1 MGMIGPVQIL
11 AVQILLDRIL
21 REWET
26 KMADR
31 IALVDDDQNILTS
44 VSLTLESE
52 GFEVDCY
59 HDGEAALV
67 GLARRPA
74 NLGVFDIKMPRM
86 DGMELLQKVRGQSQ
100 MPVIFLTSKDDEL
113 DEALGLGMGADDYIT
128 KPFSQRLLLARIR
141 AVLRR
146 ASDGVMKTSGP
157 NIIRLGELLMD
168 PDRHLC
174 SWRGAEVKLTV
185 TEFLILQALASRPGM
200 VKNRDQL
207 MDAAYGESIFLDD
220 RTIDSHIKRLRRKLR
235 AHDSDF
241 DQIETLYGIGY
252 KYKTS
257 SS

>member
-1 MGMIGPVQIL
+1 MS
-11 AVQILLDRIL
+11 
-21 REWET
+21 
-26 KMADR
+26 DR

-59 HDGEAALV
+59 HDGETALM

-74 NLGVFDIKMPRM
+74 NIGVFDIKMPRM
-86 DGMELLQKVRGQSQ
+86 DGMELLQKVRANSQ
-100 MPVIFLTSKDDEL
+100 MPVIFLTSKDDEV

-146 ASDGVMKTSGP
+146 ASDGAMKTSGP
-157 NIIRLGELLMD
+157 HIIRQGDLLMD
-168 PDRHLC
+168 PERHLC
-174 SWRGAEVKLTV
+174 SWRSTEVKLTV

-207 MDAAYGESIFLDD
+207 MDAAYGENIFLDD
-220 RTIDSHIKRLRRKLR
+220 RTIDSHIKRLRRKMR
-235 AHDSDF
+235 AHDSEF

-252 KYKTS
+252 KYKTA
-257 SS
+257 

>member
-1 MGMIGPVQIL
+1 M
-11 AVQILLDRIL
+11 
-21 REWET
+21 T
-26 KMADR
+26 DR

-52 GFEVDCY
+52 GYEVDCY
-59 HDGEAALV
+59 HDGEAALM
-67 GLARRPA
+67 GIARRA
-74 NLGVFDIKMPRM
+74 ADLGVFDIKMPRM
-86 DGMELLQKVRGQSQ
+86 DGIELLQKVRLQSQ

-113 DEALGLGMGADDYIT
+113 DEALGLGMGADDYVT

-146 ASDGVMKTSGP
+146 ANAGVMKTSGP
-157 NIIRLGELLMD
+157 NIVRQGELLMD

-174 SWRGAEVKLTV
+174 SWKNQEVKLTV
-185 TEFLILQALASRPGM
+185 TEFLILHALALRPGM

-235 AHDSDF
+235 IHDNDF

-257 SS
+257 

>member
-1 MGMIGPVQIL
+1 M
-11 AVQILLDRIL
+11 
-21 REWET
+21 T
-26 KMADR
+26 DR

-44 VSLTLESE
+44 ITLTLESE

-59 HDGEAALV
+59 HNGEAALL
-67 GLARRPA
+67 GFAQRPA
-74 NLGVFDIKMPRM
+74 KLGVFDVKMPRM
-86 DGMELLQKVRGQSQ
+86 DGIELLQKVRSRWQ

-128 KPFSQRLLLARIR
+128 KPFSRRLLLARIR

-146 ASDGVMKTSGP
+146 ANGGVMKTSGP
-157 NIIRLGELLMD
+157 DIVCQGELLMD

-174 SWRGAEVKLTV
+174 SWKGQEVKLTV
-185 TEFLILQALASRPGM
+185 TEFLILQALAVRPGM

-207 MDAAYGESIFLDD
+207 MDSAYGESIFLDD

-235 AHDSDF
+235 AYDPDF

-252 KYKTS
+252 KYNS
-257 SS
+257 F

>member
-1 MGMIGPVQIL
+1 M
-11 AVQILLDRIL
+11 
-21 REWET
+21 
-26 KMADR
+26 KDR

-44 VSLTLESE
+44 VSLTLEAE

-59 HDGEAALV
+59 HDGESALM
-67 GLARRPA
+67 GFARRPA

-86 DGMELLQKVRGQSQ
+86 DGIELLQKIRASSQ
-100 MPVIFLTSKDDEL
+100 IPVIFLTSKDDEL

-146 ASDGVMKTSGP
+146 ASDGAMKTSGP
-157 NIIRLGELLMD
+157 NIVRQGDLLMD
-168 PDRHLC
+168 PERHLC
-174 SWRGAEVKLTV
+174 SWRGTEVKLTV
-185 TEFLILQALASRPGM
+185 TEFLILQALAARPGM

-220 RTIDSHIKRLRRKLR
+220 RTIDSHIKRLRRKMR
-235 AHDSDF
+235 AHDPEF

-252 KYKTS
+252 KYKAA
-257 SS
+257 

>member
-1 MGMIGPVQIL
+1 MS
-11 AVQILLDRIL
+11 
-21 REWET
+21 
-26 KMADR
+26 DR

-44 VSLTLESE
+44 VALALESE
-52 GFEVDCY
+52 GFDVDSY
-59 HDGEAALV
+59 SDSEAAFV
-67 GLARRPA
+67 GITRRKVDLAV
-74 NLGVFDIKMPRM
+74 LDIKMPRM
-86 DGMELLQKVRGQSQ
+86 DGIELLQKLRKQSQ
-100 MPVIFLTSKDDEL
+100 LPVIFLTSKDDEL

-146 ASDGVMKTSGP
+146 ANDNVMMTTGP
-157 NIIRLGELLMD
+157 NVITQGHLLMD

-174 SWRGAEVKLTV
+174 SWKETEVKLTV

-220 RTIDSHIKRLRRKLR
+220 RTIDSHIKRLRRKMR
-235 AHDSDF
+235 AHDPEF

-252 KYKTS
+252 KYKAN
-257 SS
+257 